1 MKNFKRVNIVFKKH
15 ETQLSLSRLYKFYNK
30 SLIFS
35 VLLVKLVLVMRQDQV
50 KAPKTFDITSNNL
63 STCRNPL

>member
-15 ETQLSLSRLYKFYNK
+15 ETQLSLSKLIDILQK

-35 VLLVKLVLVMRQDQV
+35 VLLITLVLVMRQDQV
-50 KAPKTFDITSNNL
+50 KAPKTFDSTRNNL
-63 STCRNPL
+63 STC

>member
-1 MKNFKRVNIVFKKH
+1 MKNFKIVNIVFKKY
-15 ETQLSLSRLYKFYNK
+15 ETQLSRSRLIEFLQK

-35 VLLVKLVLVMRQDQV
+35 VLLITLVLVMRQDQV

-63 STCRNPL
+63 STC